1 MTVIA
6 IQSAADER
14 VDDYRDLTDVGLRRR
29 REPEQGLFMAESHPV
44 IERAIAAGY
53 PVRSVLTTPRW
64 LADVE
69 TLLTDRQDT
78 PVLVA
83 DDDVVREITG
93 YRVHRGALAAMAR
106 LPLPSLDDVLEGAAR
121 VLVLEGIVDHTNVGA
136 VFRSAAGLGFDAVLV
151 DPTCA
156 DPLYRRSVRVSMGAV
171 FSIPWTRCTPWPATL
186 TAMGADGWR
195 VLALT
200 PRLDAQIRGTV
211 AAERP
216 ERVALVLGTE
226 GHGLTEGTLAAVTD
240 HVRIPMAAH
249 VDSLNIAAAAAV
261 ACYALTQAAAP
272 GQKPGAVLPGGR
284 SDRMAP

>member
-1 MTVIA
+1 MTVIE
-6 IQSAADER
+6 IGSADDER
-14 VDDYRDLTDVGLRRR
+14 VDDYRDLTDVGLRKR
-29 REPEQGLFMAESHPV
+29 REPAQGMFMAESHPV
-44 IERAIAAGY
+44 IERAITAGY
-53 PVRSVLTTPRW
+53 PVRSVLTTRRW
-64 LADVE
+64 LRDVE
-69 TLLTDRQDT
+69 ILLATVDARDT

-106 LPLPSLDDVLEGAAR
+106 LPLPAVDDVVAGAAR

-136 VFRSAAGLGFDAVLV
+136 VFRSAAGLGFDAVLI

-171 FSIPWTRCTPWPATL
+171 FSIPWTRCATWPATL
-186 TAMGADGWR
+186 TSMDADGWH

-200 PRLDAQIRGTV
+200 PRPEAQELGE
-211 AAERP
+211 AAAAAP

-226 GHGLTEGTLAAVTD
+226 GHGLTDGALAAVTG
-240 HVRIPMAAH
+240 HVRIPMAAG

-261 ACYALTQAAAP
+261 ACYAFGSGTA
-272 GQKPGAVLPGGR
+272 R
-284 SDRMAP
+284 E